1 MPLDSVFIASVNN
14 SLKTSPAESA
24 MLWSQCAGVGSCPE
38 QDLSCSDCSKCFQS
52 GTSAGSTFPEVSA
65 PSAGLAGVS
74 GAGCRRSTFPPHR
87 EPSPSPPA
95 SVTVF
100 SSMLEKV
107 RELKAKHPAGRF
119 PTDAPA
125 AAHPAWMPL
134 GGTLP
139 SSGGLWFSAHC

>member
-1 MPLDSVFIASVNN
+1 MQAQLSPKLVHHQQDWPESLGLGAAGPLL
-14 SLKTSPAESA
+14 SLLT
-24 MLWSQCAGVGSCPE
+24 W
-38 QDLSCSDCSKCFQS
+38 
-52 GTSAGSTFPEVSA
+52 
-65 PSAGLAGVS
+65 
-74 GAGCRRSTFPPHR
+74 
-87 EPSPSPPA
+87 EPIPSPPA

-107 RELKAKHPAGRF
+107 RELKAKPPADRF